1 MYNIKI
7 TLPSQKDNITF
18 DNFYDMSN
26 QKLKNYRFHINKDIE
41 QADFWFVFED
51 LKLNTEFCKVP
62 KNNVIYL
69 NNETSFK
76 KDYFFQPYM
85 RKYLEQFQE
94 VRSCYLS
101 PHPKTKNNIPFLPWM
116 IHANHGSTIYDKSSY
131 NFKYFQELKQ
141 LEKTKKISV
150 ICSNKVHT
158 DNHHLRVEFLK
169 KLKLH
174 FGDQLD
180 WYGNGVNEI
189 KHKYEGIF
197 DYKYHIVL
205 ENDSRKNLISEKLFD
220 SMLGLSLPI
229 YYGAPNILEYF
240 DKNSLYTIDINDID
254 TSIETIEN
262 ILKNDNYEEYLDNL
276 IESKDKILKEY
287 NFLNRIIE
295 IIETN
300 KNIKLNNQEFI
311 YSLNS
316 SKYYWKKFVS
326 YKLKIKRTLKRRLR
340 IN

>member
-69 NNETSFK
+69 NNETSYKRLFFPAIHEQIFRTVSRSTVLLLK
-76 KDYFFQPYM
+76 PSSKD
-85 RKYLEQFQE
+85 
-94 VRSCYLS
+94 
-101 PHPKTKNNIPFLPWM
+101 KNNIPFLPWM

-141 LEKTKKISV
+141 LKKTKKISV

-158 DNHHLRVEFLK
+158 ENHNLRVEFLK

-229 YYGAPNILEYF
+229 YYGAPNIFEYF
-240 DKNSLYTIDINDID
+240 DKNSLHTIDINDID
-254 TSIETIEN
+254 SSIETIEN
-262 ILKNDNYEEYLDNL
+262 ILKNDNYEEHLDNL
-276 IESKDKILKEY
+276 IESKDKILKEF
-287 NFLNRIIE
+287 NFLNRIIK

-300 KNIKLNNQEFI
+300 KDIKLNNQNLYIHLTGVNIEKI
-311 YSLNS
+311 SL
-316 SKYYWKKFVS
+316 
-326 YKLKIKRTLKRRLR
+326 
-340 IN
+340 